1 MEEHPEGDPGT
12 DGEPADETPVMP
24 RWVPAVI
31 GLVLVAMAALAVYT
45 GLRYRNPTLANGII
59 RSRRAPRTTNGGGAP
74 GEPGPG
80 ASLVLPGESGDN
92 APSPNAPVAG
102 RARAEISGGR
112 EGVAGAMRFTA
123 RRGMTIAA
131 IPDDAMVLVN
141 ETPIGEAKQLAG
153 PYEFPQSGSYT
164 VRITAPGFKDKQF
177 VVTASDAAT
186 QEVVA
191 INAKLEKQ

>member
-1 MEEHPEGDPGT
+1 MEENPEGNPEAGSAPPDET
-12 DGEPADETPVMP
+12 AEETPVMP

-59 RSRRAPRTTNGGGAP
+59 RSRRAPRTTNGGGPP

-102 RARAEISGGR
+102 R
-112 EGVAGAMRFTA
+112 
-123 RRGMTIAA
+123 
-131 IPDDAMVLVN
+131 
-141 ETPIGEAKQLAG
+141 
-153 PYEFPQSGSYT
+153 
-164 VRITAPGFKDKQF
+164 
-177 VVTASDAAT
+177 
-186 QEVVA
+186 
-191 INAKLEKQ
+191 